1 MCNKKEVTSLPPK
14 LTVTSF
20 NLLGTNRLPIA
31 PPISIVSIAQSREKV
46 NIESS
51 RILALSGSPLPSE
64 RHLCKSAGFRICL
77 CSREAAALGLRWN
90 LSTRILRFFVHI
102 LRRNAKSVAIPRLVC
117 YHVHGA
123 SVIFRA
129 KSRQGCSFADPIIL
143 SSHAPKFSGSQI
155 SKKRLL
161 TNELMRGIITS

>member
-46 NIESS
+46 NIESYVPDS
-51 RILALSGSPLPSE
+51 TVLGFSPSQVHRFHLSGI
-64 RHLCKSAGFRICL
+64 SANLLVFESVC
-77 CSREAAALGLRWN
+77 AA
-90 LSTRILRFFVHI
+90 HI

-129 KSRQGCSFADPIIL
+129 KSRQGCSFADPIVL